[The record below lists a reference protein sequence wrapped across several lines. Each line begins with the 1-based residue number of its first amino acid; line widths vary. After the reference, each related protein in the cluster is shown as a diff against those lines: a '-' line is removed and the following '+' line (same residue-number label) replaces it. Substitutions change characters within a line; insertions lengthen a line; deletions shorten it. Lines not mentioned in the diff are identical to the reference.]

1 MEAASL
7 AISICAFVLA
17 AAAFGW
23 TVYEW
28 SRSGA
33 RLKVEVTSFA
43 VMHPITGQDW
53 MIAFDVSNAGRT
65 MTSVTTV
72 GFQRADGGG
81 VLVTSAPA
89 LGENPLPR
97 RLEPG
102 DSFTYPV
109 RVEELLESCEKGGID
124 FRRLVPYANTGHGQF
139 KGAWKKVALD
149 VVSHRAN

>member
-33 RLKVEVTSFA
+33 RLNVTVTSFA
-43 VMHPITGQDW
+43 IMHPLNGQDW

-89 LGENPLPR
+89 VGENPLPR

-109 RVEELLESCEKGGID
+109 RAEEVLDTCGEAGVD
-124 FRRLVPYANTGHGQF
+124 FRTLVPYANSGHGQF
-139 KGAWKKVALD
+139 KGSWKKVALD
-149 VVSHRAN
+149 VVNSRAN